1 MSALSG
7 YITTFESYLKNEKQV
22 SSNTLVSYMRD
33 INQFSEWLSLRGEK
47 GLGDISQRDIEE
59 YLGKLKNA
67 GKSSAT
73 LSRCAA
79 SLKCFFTAAVEAGLT
94 KKNPVSK
101 VNLDKQSRKLPQI
114 LTSKEV
120 SCFSNSLTPQMLRNK
135 GQGHA
140 GASICYRHQGN
151 RAISLNCSISISVSE

>member
-1 MSALSG
+1 
-7 YITTFESYLKNEKQV
+7 
-22 SSNTLVSYMRD
+22 MRD

-101 VNLDKQSRKLPQI
+101 VIWTSSQKAAADTYQQGGRAVSR
-114 LTSKEV
+114 T
-120 SCFSNSLTPQMLRNK
+120 
-135 GQGHA
+135 A
-140 GASICYRHQGN
+140 
-151 RAISLNCSISISVSE
+151 